1 MPGTNG
7 DKQQA
12 WTFPFPA
19 TQFVAVTAYQN
30 EDVTALKIKHN
41 PFAKAF
47 LDAKERPNIATS
59 ASLGGMGPGG
69 SHYASGGARNPSLH
83 EWYVNSSSSYS
94 RARYSPYTLHHRPHP
109 TGSPGASS
117 PGIAMAAQGIKDEFN
132 YYNSPYYNHV
142 SFHPHHHHAAA
153 ASVAANIQLNSS
165 LQHSTNSLQHPSSL
179 HSNYLQMGGH
189 YHNPSTFNNTS
200 QAGNISA
207 EFATGSSPQSGATPP
222 PPPTA
227 TVPLAASSPGSISST
242 SSSHNSPTPDPV
254 YLPGAGSSPQT
265 SATPPESTTSPLA
278 NLGYHHPSAM
288 STQLAAYDYHY
299 QYNYLPEDFYNPPST
314 GLQTDYASNNYI
326 LPNSPPSNLQPTDG
340 YQNSHQHFYNQEA
353 SISSGAN
360 ILQADRLKVEPTDH
374 LITNLSTSYSSPDRR
389 DSSATSPSFDP
400 DGSHA
405 STTALN
411 ADPGS
416 KSELEAV
423 GDRLAG
429 GYHPQVWQQLQSL
442 RQENVKC

>member
-1 MPGTNG
+1 
-7 DKQQA
+7 
-12 WTFPFPA
+12 
-19 TQFVAVTAYQN
+19 
-30 EDVTALKIKHN
+30 
-41 PFAKAF
+41 
-47 LDAKERPNIATS
+47 
-59 ASLGGMGPGG
+59 
-69 SHYASGGARNPSLH
+69 
-83 EWYVNSSSSYS
+83 
-94 RARYSPYTLHHRPHP
+94 
-109 TGSPGASS
+109 
-117 PGIAMAAQGIKDEFN
+117 
-132 YYNSPYYNHV
+132 
-142 SFHPHHHHAAA
+142 
-153 ASVAANIQLNSS
+153 
-165 LQHSTNSLQHPSSL
+165 
-179 HSNYLQMGGH
+179 MGGH

-353 SISSGAN
+353 NISAN
-360 ILQADRLKVEPTDH
+360 ILQADKLKVEPTDH

-405 STTALN
+405 SATALN